1 MMRLFEGTVFDR
13 PPHCEKCGALE
24 AECKCPPPAV
34 IETPPEKQTV
44 RLQVEN
50 RKRGKQVTAIRGLK
64 LSESGLDSLL
74 TRLKNTCGA
83 GGSID
88 DGVIEIQGGQIERVR
103 SALEKLGYRVK

>member
-13 PPHCEKCGALE
+13 PPRCETCGEFE
-24 AECKCPPPAV
+24 ADCKCPPPAV
-34 IETPPEKQTV
+34 VEIRPEKQTV

-64 LSESGLDSLL
+64 LSEAGLAALL
-74 TRLKNTCGA
+74 TTLKNTCGA

-88 DGVIEIQGGQIERVR
+88 DGVIEIQGGQIDRVR
-103 SALEKLGYRVK
+103 AALEKTGYRIK